1 MNKQYEHTYICPK
14 VCCNLEW
21 NRQKTQKPL
30 TAMKRTRK
38 NADNDCQRGNMC
50 KRRHSVNIPW
60 KSKHLFPLCFSLL
73 FCFFCIATM
82 KNCGNVREHITNRV
96 SIFIIETVLLIGRRR
111 LWYCE
116 LYIAA
121 SNLSAHKGV
130 LLRISF
136 HLWKSIHKNEQ
147 KIFVCDNF
155 IFCT

>member
-1 MNKQYEHTYICPK
+1 MSIHVSVPRFVATLNEIDKRHKNLWLQWSGQEKMPTTTVKEETCVNVATLWISPEKANICFLCVL
-14 VCCNLEW
+14 VCFF
-21 NRQKTQKPL
+21 
-30 TAMKRTRK
+30 
-38 NADNDCQRGNMC
+38 G
-50 KRRHSVNIPW
+50 
-60 KSKHLFPLCFSLL
+60 
-73 FCFFCIATM
+73 FFCIATM
-82 KNCGNVREHITNRV
+82 KNCGDVREHITNRV

-116 LYIAA
+116 LYKAA